1 MLSGNKKTAYA
12 VLILSG
18 TSGNG
23 TVIPFQGKGHG
34 WAREAG
40 LEVDEFVKVVTEF
53 ISKQLN

>member
-1 MLSGNKKTAYA
+1 MSGNKIPINEA
-12 VLILSG
+12 LSLSKA
-18 TSGNG
+18 SGNG

-53 ISKQLN
+53 ISKQLD

>member
-12 VLILSG
+12 VLILSE

-34 WAREAG
+34 WAREAR

-53 ISKQLN
+53 ISKQLD